1 MHDFI
6 RNTALSLGFDSCGI
20 AKAEALTE
28 DAEFMR
34 SWLDTGQH
42 GDMEYLNRNFE
53 KRIDPTVLV
62 PGCKSV
68 VVVLMNYYPLQ
79 KQSNDL
85 PQISK
90 YAYSKI
96 DYHTVLKTKLG
107 QLETILTQ
115 EYGDEIISKEYQ
127 HSFVDTAPILEKRWA
142 EKAGLGWIG
151 KHTQLITPKL
161 GSYVFIGIL
170 LLNEEVKP
178 AETRV
183 PFRCG
188 TCTRCID
195 ACPTQALNGRSLD
208 ATKCISYLTLEI
220 KSDIPDDLKQ
230 KLSGWIAGCD
240 ICNDVCPW
248 NIRFGTP
255 NQHEEF
261 APAEAIFSLT
271 KDDWQNMKKE
281 EFDVIF
287 GKSAVKRAKLERI
300 QSRWNADNA
309 DNAD

>member
-6 RNTALSLGFDSCGI
+6 RNTALSLGFDACGI

-34 SWLDTGQH
+34 SWLDAGQH

-79 KQSNDL
+79 KQSTDL

-170 LLNEEVKP
+170 LLNKEVKP

-183 PFRCG
+183 SFRCG

-271 KDDWQNMKKE
+271 KDDWRKMKKT

-300 QSRWNADNA
+300 QNRWNADNA
-309 DNAD
+309 D